1 MVEATLGY
9 SIRRFDSVSEMA
21 HLSGSRAALVA
32 VSERATCDIAEL
44 LAREK
49 FAQYIEK
56 PMATDV
62 VAAIKLLDAI
72 SISGQATVLGENFRY
87 QERFARIRSA
97 FANSGH
103 PKVTH
108 ISSLDRLRRG
118 ARDTPRSD
126 LELLRE
132 QIVHVSSVIR
142 LLLGEEIAL
151 VESAVE
157 YYRGTA
163 REFQVTASSASG
175 IPIDMRL
182 EFVNTWS
189 EDRYALTMGA
199 GSSIEIK
206 HDYNHRT
213 AKYTD
218 RIETWTSEDD
228 AIRFEDIVD
237 APSGMEALWSHFV
250 ESINT
255 KSGPD
260 IFGLREAVRDVQFR
274 EAVTIALETTR
285 AVRIPTLF
293 AYPDPR

>member
-1 MVEATLGY
+1 
-9 SIRRFDSVSEMA
+9 
-21 HLSGSRAALVA
+21 
-32 VSERATCDIAEL
+32 
-44 LAREK
+44 
-49 FAQYIEK
+49 
-56 PMATDV
+56 
-62 VAAIKLLDAI
+62 
-72 SISGQATVLGENFRY
+72 
-87 QERFARIRSA
+87 
-97 FANSGH
+97 
-103 PKVTH
+103 
-108 ISSLDRLRRG
+108 
-118 ARDTPRSD
+118 
-126 LELLRE
+126 
-132 QIVHVSSVIR
+132 
-142 LLLGEEIAL
+142 LGEEIAL